1 MGSSGVIWIGHVS
14 VTQLENVWSS
24 STATTPLVEKT
35 LKKEINIE
43 RAVWLRTSNI
53 LKRPWHHLNSL
64 PQPPP
69 PSTPASPPV
78 SLSLLLSISV
88 FIYIILVQ
96 FKKFHNPK
104 LLGADVCAPS
114 SARAFSTP
122 HLPISSLAR
131 IRSPFASGSPLCEY

>member
-1 MGSSGVIWIGHVS
+1 MDRTRVNYPIGR
-14 VTQLENVWSS
+14 WSS

-88 FIYIILVQ
+88 FIYIYIYIYNIGSIQ
-96 FKKFHNPK
+96 EFSYFKIIGCRCMCSKLCKSLFH
-104 LLGADVCAPS
+104 
-114 SARAFSTP
+114 STP
-122 HLPISSLAR
+122 TH
-131 IRSPFASGSPLCEY
+131 FEFGSNSNSVCLRLSTL